1 MRASNV
7 RGLLLKGL
15 AAYKRSGNDNP
26 LQLGL
31 IGSTDGHAATP
42 GFVEESDW
50 HGPVFGL
57 GSLEAAMSRMDWN
70 PGGLVAVR
78 AEENTRES
86 LFAAMQRREVYA
98 TSGTRIHL
106 NFEASTE
113 KLTCDAAGGEA
124 GIPMGGSF
132 NEGTPSFRLEVSQDR
147 APLAK
152 LEIVKGWIEDGIFQE
167 MVTPIWEGES
177 ASRCLV
183 WQDEAFDTATP
194 AFWYLRVTEQET
206 PRWSANL
213 CRKED
218 RCDEF
223 PGADVMVEERAWSSP
238 IWYLPVMN

>member
-1 MRASNV
+1 
-7 RGLLLKGL
+7 
-15 AAYKRSGNDNP
+15 
-26 LQLGL
+26 
-31 IGSTDGHAATP
+31 
-42 GFVEESDW
+42 VEESDW

-57 GSLEAAMSRMDWN
+57 GSLEAAMTRMDWN

-113 KLTCDAAGGEA
+113 SLTCDADGGEA
-124 GIPMGGSF
+124 DIPMGGSF
-132 NEGTPSFRLEVSQDR
+132 QTGLPTFRMEVSKDR
-147 APLAK
+147 MPLAK
-152 LEIVKGWIEDGIFQE
+152 LEVVKGWIEDGIFQE
-167 MVTPIWEGES
+167 SVTPVWQGET

-183 WQDEAFDTATP
+183 WQDEGFDALSA
-194 AFWYLRVTEQET
+194 AFWYLRVTEAGT

-213 CRKED
+213 CRREG

-238 IWYLPVMN
+238 IWYLPELN